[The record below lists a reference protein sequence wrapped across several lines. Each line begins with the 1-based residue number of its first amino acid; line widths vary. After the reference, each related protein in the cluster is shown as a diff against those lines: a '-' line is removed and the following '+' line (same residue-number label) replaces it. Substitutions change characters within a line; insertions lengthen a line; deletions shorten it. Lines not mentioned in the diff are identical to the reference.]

1 MEHRWGNR
9 ICLVRPVRVRSRHAL
24 VGAALLCDIS
34 VSGALLRTAAPFGLH
49 SWIEVELFPFRARF
63 QPVEATVVRI
73 APDGL
78 GVEWLELAPLSVRH
92 VLNEL
97 VQDRLGANQGVGRV
111 SLARPERAR

>member
-9 ICLVRPVRVRSRHAL
+9 ICLVRPVRVRSRNAL
-24 VGAALLCDIS
+24 IGAALMCDIS

-49 SWIEVELFPFRARF
+49 SWIEVEFFPFRTRY
-63 QPVEATVVRI
+63 QPVAATVVRI

-97 VQDRLGANQGVGRV
+97 VQDRPAGNQAVSRV